1 MSFIEWIFLF
11 GGLAAAGPV
20 IAHLLAKPRF
30 RRLPFT
36 MLRFLHT
43 GQIESQSR
51 KKLRDLLI
59 LLFRCA
65 IIVLI
70 AMLFARP
77 ILHTKRKPQQT
88 RSVYFLGLDNSMSMA
103 YSDGTESYFD
113 KLIDSTIDYIR
124 SASTDGLFNICALA
138 SGDWA
143 QDLSKEQALAL
154 LGALKIETGSAN
166 VGDFISS
173 LDRVNR
179 TEHLDDKVSVLVLS
193 DFTPNTLQQFV
204 KTEKPAVVDK
214 IDYKPII
221 SPKPVNNA
229 AIIDADVISVIDGK
243 LTANVTVANYGR
255 IEQNRRL
262 TAKVGENESSPVDIK
277 LFAQQRRTFQ
287 IQVRFDI
294 AGPEQFFLP
303 VELSLSGGDGLKED
317 DTFYMGVSSP
327 GHKKVNVLL
336 VGNGQDEM
344 FLLKTAMDTIS
355 RKSLY
360 SAGHLPVDTL
370 QIKQLLV
377 DDFALSDLKWA
388 DVVICS
394 EVTERL
400 AYFASN
406 LEGFVKSGGR
416 FVCFVKD
423 GVATEATRQLWRRD
437 VLAALPGKCIHERT
451 YIQPNPCDSGA
462 FGVDNIA
469 ARSLSSYRIDKIL
482 LKGYLECQQHADS
495 KCLWQLQ
502 NGFGFVYLKRL
513 GVGISILVNTSVDD
527 SLGSLTKSNASVAFC
542 RYLLGKDSQIVKYC
556 FARNEQVMLPLWEK
570 QASFAG
576 QKQFWV
582 QTCDGKKRRAAAADS
597 FLLVPDPAGIGW
609 IKTLGK
615 PTIWAGINL
624 PEGETDMT
632 KPVASELA
640 DIMNRVFPT
649 GTERTVSA
657 AEVLDN
663 RKRTPI
669 WKYFAWMIILLLLA
683 EPAVANRLKR

>member
-1 MSFIEWIFLF
+1 
-11 GGLAAAGPV
+11 
-20 IAHLLAKPRF
+20 
-30 RRLPFT
+30 
-36 MLRFLHT
+36 
-43 GQIESQSR
+43 
-51 KKLRDLLI
+51 
-59 LLFRCA
+59 
-65 IIVLI
+65 
-70 AMLFARP
+70 
-77 ILHTKRKPQQT
+77 
-88 RSVYFLGLDNSMSMA
+88 
-103 YSDGTESYFD
+103 
-113 KLIDSTIDYIR
+113 
-124 SASTDGLFNICALA
+124 
-138 SGDWA
+138 
-143 QDLSKEQALAL
+143 
-154 LGALKIETGSAN
+154 
-166 VGDFISS
+166 
-173 LDRVNR
+173 
-179 TEHLDDKVSVLVLS
+179 
-193 DFTPNTLQQFV
+193 
-204 KTEKPAVVDK
+204 
-214 IDYKPII
+214 
-221 SPKPVNNA
+221 
-229 AIIDADVISVIDGK
+229 
-243 LTANVTVANYGR
+243 
-255 IEQNRRL
+255 
-262 TAKVGENESSPVDIK
+262 
-277 LFAQQRRTFQ
+277 
-287 IQVRFDI
+287 
-294 AGPEQFFLP
+294 
-303 VELSLSGGDGLKED
+303 
-317 DTFYMGVSSP
+317 MGVSRP

-360 SAGHLPVDTL
+360 NTL

-388 DVVICS
+388 DVVIFS

-406 LEGFVKSGGR
+406 IGSFIKAGGR
-416 FVCFVKD
+416 FICFVKD
-423 GVATEATRQLWRRD
+423 GVATEATRQLWQRD

-542 RYLLGKDSQIVKYC
+542 RYLLGKDSRIGEYC
-556 FARNEQVMLPLWEK
+556 FARNEQVMLPLSEK

-609 IKTLGK
+609 VKTLGK

-632 KPVASELA
+632 KPVGSELA
-640 DIMNRVFPT
+640 DIMNRVFPA
-649 GTERTVSA
+649 GTDRTVSA
-657 AEVLDN
+657 AEVLSN
-663 RKRTPI
+663 RKLTPL
-669 WKYFAWMIILLLLA
+669 WKIFAWTIILLLLA